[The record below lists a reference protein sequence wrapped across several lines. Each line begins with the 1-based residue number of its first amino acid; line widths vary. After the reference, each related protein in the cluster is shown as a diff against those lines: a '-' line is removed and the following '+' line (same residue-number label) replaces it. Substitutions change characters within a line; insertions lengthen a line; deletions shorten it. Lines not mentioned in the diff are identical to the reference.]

1 MRSKNTRLS
10 PFSKFLLYV
19 SNIFVFP
26 QRRPAPARQ
35 PRCWRGPAQPRDL
48 PRHPQQLLR
57 GRDQVARRGLPPQEA
72 HRLRAQE
79 LGSRHCSYLFIFILF
94 ISNLLRFK
102 KAKIYHCYTTQPI
115 YILLWRIQ
123 DHHFTR
129 KKTGQAHRSAP
140 RRYII

>member
-1 MRSKNTRLS
+1 MRSNNNTT
-10 PFSKFLLYV
+10 FSLNILLYV

-102 KAKIYHCYTTQPI
+102 KAKIYHCYTRPV
-115 YILLWRIQ
+115 YILLRRIQ

-140 RRYII
+140 RRYIL